1 MDQYSIRDRW
11 GAMRSFGG
19 FMHYRQKGL
28 VTAMRSV
35 LLCSGLMGLAACGG
49 GGGGGN
55 VRDTPPLYAPT
66 TPVTPPPTTPTTPV
80 VSTPNPA
87 YSQHITLTNT
97 AVAHQAGITGTGVRI
112 GVVDSGVMRNHPA
125 LAPRVVANFN
135 YVSSPPNNLQVDDV
149 LGHGTDVAQL
159 AAGTPFGAWPGGI
172 APGAQI
178 VSARILNDTSPPDDG
193 SGNGNEIDG
202 ELGLRAIHQQL
213 INSGVR
219 VMNNSWGGLYWTN
232 PAATNPVADEYRP
245 FIFSNNG
252 LVVFAT
258 GNDGRANP
266 DSMGA
271 LPSQPGPNGTL
282 PAADLERGWLAV
294 TAVNPNNTQQLDV
307 DSKGVI
313 YANACGVAMRYC
325 LAAPGTT
332 VFTGT
337 TDGPTAPT
345 YWRGSGTSFAA
356 PQVSGAAALVWQA
369 FPYFSNDLVRQT
381 LLGTA
386 TDLGV
391 PGVDATF
398 GYGLLNVGRAI
409 NGPGRFDWGETAAD
423 VTGTSRPWSNDI
435 AGSGGLRK
443 RGTGTLA
450 LTGNNTYTGRTA
462 VEQGILEVQRAM
474 PGGANVLANGRLRL
488 RAGLQGNPV
497 AANVGSLDNAGT
509 IEFLGGDTSQGATY
523 TMSSFRNN
531 TGGAMELQIGAHL
544 SVSGAATLGGELR
557 LTGRAPN
564 YVIATPSIN
573 TPTRE
578 TFLQAATVTGTFATV
593 TWSPFVTGSVA
604 YAATDVSLLLTRA
617 DVNTAA
623 SSMGLSATSLS
634 SAQRME
640 GAMDQIDNS
649 IVNGEGV
656 GTDLL
661 AGASAFQGTPNAAA
675 AERSL
680 SSLSGELHIA
690 DASFAMMAIESN
702 RHALE
707 SRIDALQDG
716 QVPLLG
722 GAWFDNLDSQRALAR
737 FDMQADGWM
746 AGQDRRLGALTVG
759 AALAQTEGYAH
770 HEERFDREH
779 NRQLEAQFYASYDLG
794 RGYLLGS
801 LALGR
806 MQRWAYR
813 DVLLGS
819 DAFRVG
825 SDQTQRYASV
835 GMQAGL
841 PVNIGE
847 GRITPYIGVQNLQLE
862 RDAFSEAGAVG
873 FGLSADASSM
883 RVSQALLGARYSTQ
897 WSAGATRW
905 DLQARA
911 EWQRLLSQ
919 SGGDI
924 QARFTALDVWSPILG
939 GVLDRDVGVLGLG
952 IGTWLRPN
960 SRLSFDVDARH
971 DQGET
976 WTQAMLNWATAF

>member
-1 MDQYSIRDRW
+1 
-11 GAMRSFGG
+11 
-19 FMHYRQKGL
+19 MHYRHKEL

-55 VRDTPPLYAPT
+55 VRETPPLYAPQQ
-66 TPVTPPPTTPTTPV
+66 PGTPPPSTPSNPTPPV

-87 YSQHITLTNT
+87 YSQHIALTNT
-97 AVAHQAGITGTGVRI
+97 AAAHQAGFTGAGVRI
-112 GVVDSGVMRNHPA
+112 GVVDSGVNRNHPA
-125 LAPRVVANFN
+125 LAPRVVANIN
-135 YVSSPPNNLQVDDV
+135 AIDPQQNNLQVDDV

-178 VSARILNDTSPPDDG
+178 VSLRILSDKAPVDDG
-193 SGNGNEIDG
+193 SGQGNEVGDA
-202 ELGLRAIHQQL
+202 LGLRPYHQQL

-219 VMNNSWGGLYWTN
+219 IMNNSWGGLYWTN
-232 PAATNPVADEYRP
+232 TVATNPIADEYRP
-245 FIFSNNG
+245 FVLSNNG

-258 GNDGRANP
+258 GNDGRPNP
-266 DSMGA
+266 DSMAG

-294 TAVNPNNTQQLDV
+294 TGVNPNNVQQLDV
-307 DSKGVI
+307 DSDGAV

-332 VFTGT
+332 VFTGVN
-337 TDGPTAPT
+337 DGPTSPS

-386 TDLGV
+386 TDLGM
-391 PGVDATF
+391 PGVDPVF

-409 NGPGRFDWGETAAD
+409 NGPGRFDWGVTSVD
-423 VTGTSRPWSNDI
+423 VTGTSRPWSNAI

-450 LTGNNTYTGRTA
+450 LTGANTYTGATI
-462 VEQGILEVQRAM
+462 VEQGTLEVQRAM
-474 PGGANVLANGRLRL
+474 PGGATVASGGRLRL
-488 RAGLQGNPV
+488 NAGLQGNPV
-497 AANVGSLDNAGT
+497 AANVGALDNTGT
-509 IEFLGGDTSQGATY
+509 LEFLGGNTAQGATY
-523 TMSSFRNN
+523 SMSSFRNN
-531 TGGAMELQIGAHL
+531 AGGAMELQIGAHL
-544 SVSGAATLGGELR
+544 DVSGTATLGGELR

-564 YVIATPSIN
+564 YIIATPSIN

-578 TFLQAATVTGTFATV
+578 TFLQASTVTGTFATV

-617 DVNTAA
+617 DVATAA
-623 SSMGLSATSLS
+623 SSMNLSATALS

-640 GAMDQIDNS
+640 GAMDQIDTS
-649 IVNGEGV
+649 VANGEGASLDV
-656 GTDLL
+656 L
-661 AGASAFQGTPNAAA
+661 AGAIAFQGTPDATA
-675 AERSL
+675 AEKSL
-680 SSLSGELHIA
+680 SSLSGELHVA
-690 DASFAMMAIESN
+690 DTAFAMMAIEGN
-702 RHALE
+702 RRALE
-707 SRIDALQDG
+707 SRIDALQDA
-716 QVPLLG
+716 PLG
-722 GAWFDNLDSQRALAR
+722 GAWFDDLDSQRALAR

-746 AGQDRRLGALTVG
+746 AGQDRRVGALTVG

-770 HEERFDREH
+770 HEQRFDREH

-794 RGYLLGS
+794 QGYLLGS
-801 LALGR
+801 LAVGR
-806 MQRWAYR
+806 MQRWTRR
-813 DVLLGS
+813 DVLLGA
-819 DAFRVG
+819 DAFRLG
-825 SDQTQRYASV
+825 TDYAQRYASL

-841 PVNIGE
+841 PINVGA
-847 GRITPYIGVQNLQLE
+847 GRITPYVGVQNLQLE
-862 RDAFSEAGAVG
+862 RDGFSEAGAAG
-873 FGLSADASSM
+873 FGLSSDTSSM
-883 RVSQALLGARYSTQ
+883 RASQALLGARYATQWNVGSTQ
-897 WSAGATRW
+897 W

-919 SGGDI
+919 SGGDV
-924 QARFTALDVWSPILG
+924 QARFTALDVWSPIVGGALDRDG
-939 GVLDRDVGVLGLG
+939 GVLGFG
-952 IGTWLRPN
+952 IGTWLRHN
-960 SRLSFDVDARH
+960 SRLSLDVDARSDH
-971 DQGET
+971 GDT
-976 WTQAMLNWATAF
+976 WTQAMLNWTTAF